1 MMETQL
7 QTPLTLLVMLGT
19 IIYIYEELEEER
31 GVHKSVNLAQFL
43 VSGAFLSLF
52 ALLAAKE
59 NYRAKD
65 SSKAVTL
72 FLICFSALSGYAVVK
87 IAAE

>member
-1 MMETQL
+1 MQTQL
-7 QTPLTLLVMLGT
+7 QTPLTLLIMLGA

-52 ALLAAKE
+52 AVMAAKE
-59 NYRAKD
+59 NNRAKD
-65 SSKAVTL
+65 SSAAVTL
-72 FLICFSALSGYAVVK
+72 FLLCFSVLNVYAVVK